1 MAEATEELFAFP
13 DTAGRQRVANRA
25 GHVVAA
31 HPSAGQAYA
40 VPRLRRAASRADV
53 RDGRAGDLLPAPGW
67 FVGRGPRPD
76 QIIFE
81 QTIRLDPLRSRI
93 ARAARRSPQEAGRMV
108 KRRGGQCN
116 RPPCVAQ
123 WPTNHSPSHP
133 SPTRTPDRS
142 WCPATQTT
150 FSSSSSP
157 RLAPD
162 LPRSGRYRRSGS
174 AGSRLR
180 AAAHRHTASAARS
193 KQVAGSGRTCG
204 CVTPSSSSGR
214 PSTPT
219 GQCPTFSVLTMPHL
233 SANAWSPSL
242 CRRRAFT
249 MTTAGCGC
257 SRTGAGPCSSQ
268 PASFGHAQPGRG
280 RRRSITHL

>member
-13 DTAGRQRVANRA
+13 DTQARRLAGGIDETVAVLARGRAGRSLDKEAAEPGEYGSSLQLPGPAGAAGRQRVANRA
-25 GHVVAA
+25 GHVVEA
-31 HPSAGQAYA
+31 HPSAGQASA

-93 ARAARRSPQEAGRMV
+93 ARAARRSPQEAGRIV

-180 AAAHRHTASAARS
+180 
-193 KQVAGSGRTCG
+193 Q
-204 CVTPSSSSGR
+204 
-214 PSTPT
+214 
-219 GQCPTFSVLTMPHL
+219 
-233 SANAWSPSL
+233 
-242 CRRRAFT
+242 
-249 MTTAGCGC
+249 
-257 SRTGAGPCSSQ
+257 
-268 PASFGHAQPGRG
+268 
-280 RRRSITHL
+280 

>member
-1 MAEATEELFAFP
+1 MSL
-13 DTAGRQRVANRA
+13 QRIR
-25 GHVVAA
+25 
-31 HPSAGQAYA
+31 
-40 VPRLRRAASRADV
+40 RLV
-53 RDGRAGDLLPAPGW
+53 RH
-67 FVGRGPRPD
+67 
-76 QIIFE
+76 
-81 QTIRLDPLRSRI
+81 LRSRDY
-93 ARAARRSPQEAGRMV
+93 AAPLRELTFATVGREIYFQHPDGSWEGDRDPIRSSSNRRSAWIRCGPGSHGPRGDLRKRLAG
-108 KRRGGQCN
+108 
-116 RPPCVAQ
+116 
-123 WPTNHSPSHP
+123 
-133 SPTRTPDRS
+133 
-142 WCPATQTT
+142 
-150 FSSSSSP
+150 SSS
-157 RLAPD
+157 AAAVNAIGHHVW
-162 LPRSGRYRRSGS
+162 RSGRQTTHPVTHRRRG
-174 AGSRLR
+174 LR
-180 AAAHRHTASAARS
+180 IGPGVPPASAARS